1 MLSRSIIKRLSTED
15 RSLVRDGALFVTLV
29 TGAIGYLNYRQF
41 IKKDFLRSEA
51 HYRLNSRVENITPW
65 KQLYF
70 TWWRMPDEEFNA
82 YHKFIPY
89 FIIGQIDYTKEVLI
103 PQTKVING

>member
-15 RSLVRDGALFVTLV
+15 RNLVRDGAIFMSFV
-29 TGAIGYLNYRQF
+29 TGAVAYLNYRQF

-65 KQLYF
+65 K
-70 TWWRMPDEEFNA
+70 
-82 YHKFIPY
+82 
-89 FIIGQIDYTKEVLI
+89 
-103 PQTKVING
+103 